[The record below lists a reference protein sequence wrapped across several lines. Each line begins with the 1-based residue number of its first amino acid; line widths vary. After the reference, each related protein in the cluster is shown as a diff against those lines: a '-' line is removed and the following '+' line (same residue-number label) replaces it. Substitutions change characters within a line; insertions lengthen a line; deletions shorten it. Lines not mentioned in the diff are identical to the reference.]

1 MSICLAR
8 LLCREKPNDDE
19 WNDLMRIKLPFLL
32 NFAQCK
38 LLAKDYY
45 AVIEHCT
52 EVLKHE
58 PDNVKA
64 LYRRAKAHV
73 GAWNPTD
80 AQTDYQ
86 RCAALDEALMVP
98 VNKELAALAEEIKI
112 HNLEDKLKYQK
123 IF

>member
-1 MSICLAR
+1 M
-8 LLCREKPNDDE
+8 
-19 WNDLMRIKLPFLL
+19 L

-52 EVLKHE
+52 EVLKYD

-64 LYRRAKAHV
+64 LYRRAKANV

-80 AQTDYQ
+80 AQNDYQ
-86 RCAALDEALMVP
+86 RCAALDVTLMPQVT
-98 VNKELAALAEEIKI
+98 KELATLAEEIKV

>member
-1 MSICLAR
+1 MPI
-8 LLCREKPNDDE
+8 
-19 WNDLMRIKLPFLL
+19 LL

-38 LLAKDYY
+38 LLEKDYY

-52 EVLKHE
+52 EVLKHD

-73 GAWNPTD
+73 GAWNPND
-80 AQTDYQ
+80 AKSDFNK
-86 RCAALDEALMVP
+86 CAELDKTLNAAIQKDLIALT
-98 VNKELAALAEEIKI
+98 EEIRLHDI
-112 HNLEDKLKYQK
+112 EDKLKYQK